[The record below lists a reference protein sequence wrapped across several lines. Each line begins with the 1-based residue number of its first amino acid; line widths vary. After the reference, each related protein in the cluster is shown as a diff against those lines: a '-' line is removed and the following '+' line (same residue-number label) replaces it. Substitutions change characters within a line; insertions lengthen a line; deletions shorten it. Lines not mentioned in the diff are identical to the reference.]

1 MIQEISN
8 VTFHRNG
15 VSGNSYFSLLAKT
28 NIGNLLLTFEYS
40 IARLDRADRRS
51 LRAIN
56 IDDLKEKY
64 RGDEIA
70 DDLNKWFLNNGVTD
84 IYELTLLNK

>member
-15 VSGNSYFSLLAKT
+15 VSGNSYFSLLTKT
-28 NIGNLLLTFEYS
+28 NIGNLLLTFEYA

-56 IDDLKEKY
+56 IDDLKKIY